1 MAETKTAVNLAA
13 LYTEL
18 NKLGNNG
25 DYTRASKVAKKIL
38 QEAPNEL
45 KAQHCLVVCHIQESE
60 FKNGL
65 SIINKNP
72 ALAEVMSF
80 EHAYCLY
87 RVNRTKEALAVLNKE
102 TNADTKHKE
111 LKAQILY
118 RMERFSECLDLY
130 KDLIKNTHDD
140 YEIERETNLS
150 AVVASLSLEGK
161 KTNLPV
167 MRDNSYEL
175 SYNEAIRLLGEGK
188 VQEAEAQLRKAE
200 TFCRKSLEEDGAN
213 EDEIEDELALIR
225 VQLGYTAQ
233 LQGRMSEAQQLYQ
246 KVLKQKP
253 TDVAVLAL
261 AANNSSTINGAQN
274 VFDSRRKLKLTKA
287 TLDEND
293 VKFTM
298 KQKRALAVNQCL
310 FLGLTLQMEQCKK
323 MMDQL
328 KKDYPGGLLELTLL
342 QAAFDFKANR
352 LEDALATLAS
362 TNPEDELIAG
372 LAGLQFLLEKR
383 EFDRAVTH
391 LEALLTKH
399 FRLGI
404 LGSLVSL
411 HTARGER
418 NQAID
423 LVNQTLDRFNKTKA
437 ENQVKLLRQ
446 AAAFHFK
453 GGELEK
459 STECLEQV
467 LKSDPSDVTTMARLV
482 LLYSQFDPEAAKKKS
497 QLLPPLELDAGVA
510 ALDVDALETATWA
523 IGLKHGRKPPASGTL
538 TSPGSTGSK
547 KTDDKSLAKKKQKKR
562 KIRLPKHHDPSVK
575 PDPERWLPRRD
586 RSTYRPKKRERRFDR
601 REARADVGKGTQG
614 SSAST
619 LEAENKFDMSKMKS
633 GGGKATVEANPS
645 PSTRNQPTASGSS
658 RTKPGQAQKK
668 KKRSGKF

>member
-1 MAETKTAVNLAA
+1 
-13 LYTEL
+13 
-18 NKLGNNG
+18 
-25 DYTRASKVAKKIL
+25 
-38 QEAPNEL
+38 
-45 KAQHCLVVCHIQESE
+45 
-60 FKNGL
+60 
-65 SIINKNP
+65 
-72 ALAEVMSF
+72 
-80 EHAYCLY
+80 
-87 RVNRTKEALAVLNKE
+87 
-102 TNADTKHKE
+102 
-111 LKAQILY
+111 
-118 RMERFSECLDLY
+118 
-130 KDLIKNTHDD
+130 
-140 YEIERETNLS
+140 
-150 AVVASLSLEGK
+150 
-161 KTNLPV
+161 

-188 VQEAEAQLRKAE
+188 IQEAEAQIRRAE
-200 TFCRKSLEEDGAN
+200 ALCRKTLEEDGAN

-261 AANNSSTINGAQN
+261 AANNSATINGAQN
-274 VFDSRRKLKLTKA
+274 VFDSRRKLKLTKS

-298 KQKRALAVNQCL
+298 KQKRALAINQCL

-352 LEDALATLAS
+352 LEDALTTLAS

-383 EFDRAVTH
+383 EFDRAVSH
-391 LEALLTKH
+391 LEGLLTKH

-418 NQAID
+418 DQAIN
-423 LVNQTLDRFNKTKA
+423 LVIQTLDRFNKTKA

-467 LKSDPSDVTTMARLV
+467 LLSDPSDVTTMARLV

-523 IGLKHGRKPPASGTL
+523 IGLKHGRKAPASGTL

-547 KTDDKSLAKKKQKKR
+547 KVDDKKKKKQKKR
-562 KIRLPKHHDPSVK
+562 KIRLPKHHDPNVK

-614 SSAST
+614 SSASMM
-619 LEAENKFDMSKMKS
+619 EAENKFDMSKMKS
-633 GGGKATVEANPS
+633 GGKPTAEANPS

-658 RTKPGQAQKK
+658 RNKPGQGQKK